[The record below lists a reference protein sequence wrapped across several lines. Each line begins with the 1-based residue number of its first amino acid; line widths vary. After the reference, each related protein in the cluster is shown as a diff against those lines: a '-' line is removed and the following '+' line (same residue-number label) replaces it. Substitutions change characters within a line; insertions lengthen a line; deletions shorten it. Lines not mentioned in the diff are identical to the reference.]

1 MSRIVRLVS
10 ENIQKLRA
18 IDITPPRNV
27 VTIGGK
33 NGEGKTS
40 TLDSI
45 AMALGG
51 GDEICDMPVRRGETK
66 AKAELHL
73 DDGLVIRRTFTEA
86 GGTALVIENADGARY
101 PKPQDILNKL
111 TGKYTFDPLAF
122 ASLGGNAEGRRKQL
136 EQLRKLVNL
145 DFTALDAQKKKLL
158 DERSLVNKQAE
169 SAKAKADFMPHTP
182 DAPTEEVSVTAIV
195 QERDAAKEHNAKLED
210 LKEAVAHEQDVLN
223 DAQTGRKGLIDEIE
237 QLEKRLKSLRE
248 QVAEYDQAI
257 PAITTRLEAAQQA
270 LSAFTLTDIAP
281 INQKLANAELLNAK
295 VRQNKAR
302 DEVLREAQSLEQKSE
317 ALTSQISEIEK
328 QKAEQ
333 LAAVKFPIDGLS
345 FDETGVLFN
354 GAPFDQA
361 SDAEKIRISVAM
373 GLALNPKLKVLLVRN
388 ASLLDADSL
397 KLLTDLAIEADAQVW
412 LEVVSIDADKCS
424 VIIEDGA
431 VKTPAV
437 EESATA

>member
-1 MSRIVRLVS
+1 
-10 ENIQKLRA
+10 
-18 IDITPPRNV
+18 
-27 VTIGGK
+27 
-33 NGEGKTS
+33 
-40 TLDSI
+40 
-45 AMALGG
+45 
-51 GDEICDMPVRRGETK
+51 
-66 AKAELHL
+66 
-73 DDGLVIRRTFTEA
+73 
-86 GGTALVIENADGARY
+86 VIENADGARY